1 MRSGPRGGENASRV
15 SAGGSSA
22 CVVFVGALV
31 IWEIWARAEN
41 SFYVPPLT
49 EVLDRAWHVWPTN
62 DFLTEA
68 SSSVKRLAAGFV
80 IGAGLGIAIGLP
92 SWVPPARRGGEFSS
106 HRSSSSGQ
114 PPPIAI
120 VPAFIVVLGFG
131 DSMRIGVI
139 AFGVCFPFW
148 STRSKACGR
157 YLQRYA
163 TRPRC
168 CTSTEPSVSFASTSP
183 AALPSI
189 MAGLRIGISIGLV
202 LVVVSEF
209 VGEGGG
215 LGHYIL
221 DQQGQFNVPEMY
233 AGILFLGLLG
243 YVLNRVFV
251 LVERRVLAWH
261 YGAAGDPAR

>member
-1 MRSGPRGGENASRV
+1 VEVRTVASVGRRLLGV
-15 SAGGSSA
+15 I
-22 CVVFVGALV
+22 VFVGALV
-31 IWEIWARAEN
+31 IWEVWARAEN

-68 SSSVKRLAAGFV
+68 ASSVKRLAAGFV
-80 IGAGLGIAIGLP
+80 IGAGLGIAIGLLMGASRTTRRVLEP
-92 SWVPPARRGGEFSS
+92 SIELLRAT
-106 HRSSSSGQ
+106 
-114 PPPIAI
+114 PPIAI

-139 AFGVCFPFW
+139 AFGVCFPVLVNTFEGVRAV
-148 STRSKACGR
+148 SPEVRDTASMLHVDGAERLR
-157 YLQRYA
+157 RIYL
-163 TRPRC
+163 
-168 CTSTEPSVSFASTSP
+168 P

-209 VGEGGG
+209 VGQGGG